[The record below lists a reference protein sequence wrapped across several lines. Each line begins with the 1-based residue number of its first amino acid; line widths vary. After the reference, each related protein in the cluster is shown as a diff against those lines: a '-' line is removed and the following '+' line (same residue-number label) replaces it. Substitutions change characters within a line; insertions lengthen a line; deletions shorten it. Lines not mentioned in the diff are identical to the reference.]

1 MFANQVLVNGE
12 SSRQVVLWTNG
23 DCDNLITVVE
33 GDERPNH
40 ESWPNVRPAL
50 RQSETVS
57 VQEAECCL
65 CMPPLGRRVVVLSV
79 WLWQTPDPHV
89 NSQSHPIFVYH

>member
-12 SSRQVVLWTNG
+12 SSRRVVLWTNG

-40 ESWPNVRPAL
+40 ES
-50 RQSETVS
+50 
-57 VQEAECCL
+57 
-65 CMPPLGRRVVVLSV
+65 
-79 WLWQTPDPHV
+79 
-89 NSQSHPIFVYH
+89 